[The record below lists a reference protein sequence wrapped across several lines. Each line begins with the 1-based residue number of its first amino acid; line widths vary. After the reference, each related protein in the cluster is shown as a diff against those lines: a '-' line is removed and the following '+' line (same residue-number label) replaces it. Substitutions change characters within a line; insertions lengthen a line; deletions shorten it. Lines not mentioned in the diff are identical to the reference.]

1 MAFQFSITAI
11 GTIVLQGAINKF
23 GATRIAAYTAASKT
37 EQLVTQIAGASGV
50 TTANFVGQ
58 NIGAGRYDRI
68 KKGVRAWSFV
78 TIGAAVLSEYGNY
91 IFHTVIPDIR
101 VQKRPSGYG

>member
-68 KKGVRAWSFV
+68 KKVCGHGV
-78 TIGAAVLSEYGNY
+78 L
-91 IFHTVIPDIR
+91 
-101 VQKRPSGYG
+101 